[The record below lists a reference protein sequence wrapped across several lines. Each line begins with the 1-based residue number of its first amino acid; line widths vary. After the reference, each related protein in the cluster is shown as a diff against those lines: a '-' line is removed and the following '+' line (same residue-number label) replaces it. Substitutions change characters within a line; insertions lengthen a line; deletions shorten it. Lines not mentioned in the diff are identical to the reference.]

1 MAANDGYDGPNVHL
15 VLYVFDNTW
24 SVDALEAYVTRYQP
38 EFVPLRTLRRA
49 LGHHNTP
56 FHIYAQR
63 LVRLAT
69 CLVLLGHVRSP
80 ARVLLE
86 LVLFRAL
93 SHLTVAEVLR
103 HFTCGT
109 ILVRL
114 SFLTICAV
122 RNSIRLCNFVS
133 ELLLERVWL

>member
-109 ILVRL
+109 ILL
-114 SFLTICAV
+114 GCIYFYGCH
-122 RNSIRLCNFVS
+122 F
-133 ELLLERVWL
+133 

>member
-15 VLYVFDNTW
+15 VQYAFDNTW
-24 SVDALEAYVTRYQP
+24 SVDALETYVTRYQP
-38 EFVPLRTLRRA
+38 EGVPLRALRHA
-49 LGHHNTP
+49 LGHHNIP

-103 HFTCGT
+103 HFIWGANLFYV
-109 ILVRL
+109 LVRFVIL
-114 SFLTICAV
+114 CICAV
-122 RNSIRLCNFVS
+122 RNSMHLCS
-133 ELLLERVWL
+133 S